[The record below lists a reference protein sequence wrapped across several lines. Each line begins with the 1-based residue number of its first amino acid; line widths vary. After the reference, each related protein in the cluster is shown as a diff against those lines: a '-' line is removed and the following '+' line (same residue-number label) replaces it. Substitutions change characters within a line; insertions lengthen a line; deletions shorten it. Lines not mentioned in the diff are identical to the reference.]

1 VLFCGATCTPIPAVP
16 LLANPPVQINATIP
30 ASLLTT
36 PGVYAVRVFNP
47 PPGGGLSFDQPFTVR
62 VPAPPPPGYTVSVLP
77 VPTVAGHPE
86 HVTLVAP
93 GVAAVTLQDRVQLV
107 SLAGKSLIDAPI
119 GVPSTAGFLGDIDAD
134 PARGIFVVTDPAGD
148 TASVVEVNFGDPA
161 ASVITTVPVGYFPF
175 GVAVNPTT
183 NQAVVTNVGDLT
195 LSVIDLGTKQ
205 LVRTI
210 PLAGAT
216 NPTYVAVNPSTNLAV
231 VVDQDFVGASSAI
244 LVDVASGQV
253 LRTLRVGVGAT
264 LPAVDPG
271 LDEALVANSLDDSLA
286 LIDLGRRRVDRTI
299 PVGQLPQGVA
309 IDAGAHRAMV
319 ADTTSNDILFV
330 DLQTFA
336 LGDVVKLGSGGA
348 EAPFDLAWDVAG
360 KVAIATSAAVGP
372 VTRNNLILI
381 DLPR

>member
-1 VLFCGATCTPIPAVP
+1 
-16 LLANPPVQINATIP
+16 
-30 ASLLTT
+30 
-36 PGVYAVRVFNP
+36 
-47 PPGGGLSFDQPFTVR
+47 
-62 VPAPPPPGYTVSVLP
+62 VLP

-107 SLAGKSLIDAPI
+107 NLAGKSLIDAPI